1 MRGMAALLEIL
12 ASSIRSAPWRFLSGA
27 ALAAL
32 TLAAGAGLL
41 ALSGYLIAGSAIA
54 GTGLMVFDTVIPSA
68 AIRLFAIVRT
78 GGRYAERLATHD
90 AAFRFIARL
99 RVNVFQAIADAR
111 GELTRRRAGVLLARL
126 SSDLDALD
134 GLNIR
139 FATPLSA
146 AVLILAGFAIVL
158 WGISPALAVATIA
171 PVLLGGVLVPCSIG
185 ILATREARRRMLA
198 LDVARTRLADLDR
211 GRTELCVAGTFAAH
225 AEGVVAACKSA
236 AETESRLIRLDAALR
251 LAASLGSQ
259 GAILGA
265 LLTGAPLVASHIVA
279 PLTFAAVVVFSFS
292 LGEMVA
298 PLRVTALDI
307 GRWMLA
313 ARRVQPL
320 LGHHHATMDK
330 PSKYK
335 LMNSPGALELDDVV
349 FTFPGENE
357 PVVKDISLRVAQ
369 GEWVALVGP
378 SGGGKSTLL
387 ALAAGLLTSD
397 RGTVALGG
405 ERLTRPG
412 LAASGARIG
421 YLLQR
426 TELFRGSIAD
436 NLLLGRPDA
445 SDDEL
450 QNALATLG
458 LDRVIANLPKGLHHQ
473 LGDSGTGL
481 SGGERRR
488 LGVARLLVASPDVY
502 VFDEAT
508 EGLDAA
514 TAALVIE
521 NIRSETRGRAVL
533 LATHHRDE
541 AENADVLLWIESGKL
556 MQTARKG
563 EAAFDAIL
571 DQLNPRSTEN
581 GNYRPLKIER
591 SESPREH
598 CGKIAAAVVVSAS

>member
-1 MRGMAALLEIL
+1 MTGIAAFLEVL
-12 ASSIRSAPWRFLSGA
+12 ASSIRSAPWRFVGGV

-54 GTGLMVFDTVIPSA
+54 GIGLIGFDTVIPSA

-78 GGRYAERLATHD
+78 VARYAERLATHD

-99 RVNVFQAIADAR
+99 RVNVFRSIADGG
-111 GELTRRRAGVLLARL
+111 GELARPRAGVLLARL

-146 AVLILAGFAIVL
+146 AVVILAGFAIVL

-171 PVLLGGVLVPCSIG
+171 PVMLGGVLAPCAIG
-185 ILATREARRRMLA
+185 VFAARDARRRMLA
-198 LDVARTRLADLDR
+198 LDTARTRLADLDR
-211 GRTELCVAGTFAAH
+211 GRTELCIAGTFAAH

-236 AETESRLIRLDAALR
+236 AETESRLIQLDAGLR

-265 LLTGAPLVASHIVA
+265 LLSGAPVVASHNVT
-279 PLTFAAVVVFSFS
+279 PLIFAAVVVFSFS

-298 PLRVTALDI
+298 PLRVAALDI
-307 GRWMLA
+307 GRWTLA

-320 LGHHHATMDK
+320 LGNHNATMDK
-330 PSKYK
+330 PTKYK
-335 LMNSPGALELDDVV
+335 LTNSPGGLELDDVV

-357 PVVKDISLRVAQ
+357 PVVKDISLCIAP
-369 GEWVALVGP
+369 GETVALVGP
-378 SGGGKSTLL
+378 SGGGKSTIL
-387 ALAAGLLTSD
+387 ALAAGLLTPD
-397 RGTVALGG
+397 GGTVLFGG
-405 ERLTRPG
+405 QRLTRPG
-412 LAASGARIG
+412 LAASGARVG

-436 NLLLGRPDA
+436 NLLMGRPDA

-450 QNALATLG
+450 QIAVAAVG
-458 LDRVIANLPKGLHHQ
+458 LEQAIANLPKGLRHQ
-473 LGDSGTGL
+473 LGDGGTGL

-488 LGVARLLVASPDVY
+488 LGVARLLVASPHAY

-533 LATHHRDE
+533 LGTHHRDE
-541 AENADVLLWIESGKL
+541 AEHADKLLWIERGKL
-556 MQTARKG
+556 MQIAHKG

-571 DQLNPRSTEN
+571 DQLNPRNRRRLAPVRGDS
-581 GNYRPLKIER
+581 IELLL
-591 SESPREH
+591 
-598 CGKIAAAVVVSAS
+598 A

>member
-1 MRGMAALLEIL
+1 MTGIAAFLEVL
-12 ASSIRSAPWRFLSGA
+12 ASSIRSAPWRFVSGM

-41 ALSGYLIAGSAIA
+41 ALSGYLIVGSAI
-54 GTGLMVFDTVIPSA
+54 GGMGLMAFDVVIPSA

-78 GGRYAERLATHD
+78 VARYAERLATHD

-99 RVNVFQAIADAR
+99 RVNVFRSIADGR
-111 GELTRRRAGVLLARL
+111 GGLDRPRAGELLARL

-146 AVLILAGFAIVL
+146 AIVILAGFAIVL
-158 WGISPALAVATIA
+158 WGISPALAVATVM
-171 PVLLGGVLVPCSIG
+171 PVLLGGVLAPCLIG
-185 ILATREARRRMLA
+185 VFATRGARRRMLA
-198 LDVARTRLADLDR
+198 LDAARTRLADLDR
-211 GRTELCVAGTFAAH
+211 GRTELCVAGTLAAH
-225 AEGVVAACKSA
+225 ADGVVAACKLA
-236 AETESRLIRLDAALR
+236 AEAEFRLIQLDAGLR

-259 GAILGA
+259 GAILGS
-265 LLTGAPLVASHIVA
+265 LVSGATLVASHHVT
-279 PLTFAAVVVFSFS
+279 PLVFAAVIVFSFS

-298 PLRVTALDI
+298 PLRMAALDI

-320 LGHHHATMDK
+320 LGHHNATKDK
-330 PSKYK
+330 PTKCK
-335 LMNSPGALELDDVV
+335 LARSVSGLELGNVT

-357 PVVKDISLRVAQ
+357 PVLKDLSLRVAP
-369 GEWVALVGP
+369 GETVALVGP
-378 SGGGKSTLL
+378 SGGGKSTILSI
-387 ALAAGLLTSD
+387 AAGLLTPD
-397 RGTVALGG
+397 HGAATLGG
-405 ERLTRPG
+405 ERLTQPG
-412 LAASGARIG
+412 LAVSGARVG

-426 TELFRGSIAD
+426 NELFRCSIAD
-436 NLLLGRPDA
+436 NLLMGRPDA

-450 QNALATLG
+450 QIALAAVG
-458 LDRVIANLPKGLHHQ
+458 LDRAIANLPNGLQHQ
-473 LGDSGTGL
+473 LGDGGIGL

-488 LGVARLLVASPDVY
+488 LGIARLLVASPQAY

-521 NIRSETRGRAVL
+521 NIRSETQGRAVL

-541 AENADVLLWIESGKL
+541 AENADMLLWIENGKP
-556 MQTARKG
+556 MQTARSG
-563 EAAFDAIL
+563 EAAFGAIL
-571 DQLNPRSTEN
+571 DQLNPRGCRRLDRSGRGGSTV
-581 GNYRPLKIER
+581 LQL
-591 SESPREH
+591 
-598 CGKIAAAVVVSAS
+598 A